1 MTPSIYWVRE
11 IEPLRFG
18 IMARPRSADWL
29 EDEILGWK
37 SVGLAKVVSLLEP
50 SEVGELGLEAEASLC
65 AAHSINFEVFPIAD
79 RGTPNHPTAF
89 LSVAAELASNVRSGS
104 AVAVH
109 CRAGIGRSGLLG
121 ACVLSYLGVARDETF
136 AMLTR
141 ARGVTVPDTASQV
154 EWLKNFC
161 EVQKAVTI
169 IQP

>member
-1 MTPSIYWVRE
+1 MTPSIYWVRD

-37 SVGLAKVVSLLEP
+37 SLGVAKVVSLLEP

-65 AAHSINFEVFPIAD
+65 AAHGIKFEVFPIAD

-89 LSVAAELASNVRSGS
+89 LNVAAELASNVRSGS

-121 ACVLSYLGVARDETF
+121 ACVLSHLGVAREETF

-141 ARGVTVPDTASQV
+141 ARGVTVPDTAGQV
-154 EWLKNFC
+154 EWFKTFC
-161 EVQKAVTI
+161 AAHK
-169 IQP
+169 

>member
-1 MTPSIYWVRE
+1 
-11 IEPLRFG
+11 
-18 IMARPRSADWL
+18 MARPRSADWL

-65 AAHSINFEVFPIAD
+65 AAHGINFEVFPIAD

-109 CRAGIGRSGLLG
+109 CRCRDWSFGASRRVRIELSGSCARRDVRHADARSRCDRAGYG
-121 ACVLSYLGVARDETF
+121 
-136 AMLTR
+136 
-141 ARGVTVPDTASQV
+141 
-154 EWLKNFC
+154 
-161 EVQKAVTI
+161 
-169 IQP
+169 